1 MSPSRGSLQQEKHE
15 RSEIGPLEG
24 GNYALP
30 TYGSRRA
37 CSGRYRACP
46 IFWPRNLCPGGYVD
60 IQRRQDNPSG
70 QGRGER
76 GSDGWHPPDMPR
88 LHLPLHGF
96 IPLGGEWK
104 FYDFPLEAKK
114 TWRITPQGWFRG
126 TPIKYTIDINVL
138 AYEDVK
144 TKAGTFK
151 AFKIHRAWTVHGRS
165 GDSRWTDETWFSPD
179 VKFLVRFTT
188 TSSAPGIQN
197 FELVSYTVK

>member
-1 MSPSRGSLQQEKHE
+1 MHFRLMVLGVLVLAGTAHAQSF
-15 RSEIGPLEG
+15 GPAT
-24 GNYALP
+24 YALRD
-30 TYGSRRA
+30 TWT
-37 CSGRYRACP
+37 
-46 IFWPRNLCPGGYVD
+46 F
-60 IQRRQDNPSG
+60 
-70 QGRGER
+70 
-76 GSDGWHPPDMPR
+76 SDGRTIQVAKVEENGVQMAGILRTCPDCIYHYDKNLTVLNVTHPDGKPID
-88 LHLPLHGF
+88 LTQHGF

-114 TWRITPQGWFRG
+114 TWRITPQWWFRG